1 MQKHEKTSFF
11 GQKGLKSHENEVFKH
26 GVLRWR
32 GTGTSKVLFW
42 GRGKKRHFSWEG
54 VPEGSG
60 LMTWDGLK

>member
-42 GRGKKRHFSWEG
+42 GRGKKRHFS
-54 VPEGSG
+54 
-60 LMTWDGLK
+60 